1 MGMSSSDKKRTGA
14 LASVKASTSM
24 TSHKLALL
32 PSLLEVVELVESDV
46 EDELSYEQTHKKK

>member
-1 MGMSSSDKKRTGA
+1 MAMSSTDKKRTGA

-32 PSLLEVVELVESDV
+32 PSLLEVVELVEPDV